1 MELNKL
7 RKRKK
12 EDWIEKDL
20 KSKIPKLGDKIIFI
34 PSQKELAF

>member
-1 MELNKL
+1 MERYKI

-20 KSKIPKLGDKIIFI
+20 KSKIPKLDPKIIFI
-34 PSQKELAF
+34 PNQNELPF